1 MDRFDYGDETWQK
14 INSVVLNTDVNCAQL
29 VAEMIKYET
38 QIQCMG
44 ADSENDALIPTKIGG
59 YVHT

>member
-14 INSVVLNTDVNCAQL
+14 LNSVGLNTDVHCAQL

-38 QIQCMG
+38 QIQCT
-44 ADSENDALIPTKIGG
+44 DAETPGG
-59 YVHT
+59 FRE